1 MGIFL
6 VLRNN
11 TRRNFRKRSTY
22 VLFVAIPLMVL
33 LFGMVSENIKQ
44 KSYVIGVISEQ
55 SLEWGA
61 VPEGIR
67 VVSIKPEHANTE
79 VIMGNCDVVVTKDA
93 LEKEIQRNTK
103 HTKMEW
109 EEGKEKK
116 NVMKQMLGMVCTVYF
131 VFATLYASKVIRDK
145 KEGGLARF
153 EYAGGKRVEYYM
165 GNLLSTFIVVFCQV
179 AMVLVVL
186 WMVYGENVI
195 SGRSAAL
202 LTLCISLVS
211 AMVGGI
217 VATLAKSELGAN
229 VSVTIFAVLCSVFG
243 GTFLAVEQ
251 MPGILGM
258 IGKCSPIYWM
268 ICLLG

>member
-103 HTKMEW
+103 HTKM
-109 EEGKEKK
+109 
-116 NVMKQMLGMVCTVYF
+116 Q
-131 VFATLYASKVIRDK
+131 
-145 KEGGLARF
+145 
-153 EYAGGKRVEYYM
+153 
-165 GNLLSTFIVVFCQV
+165 
-179 AMVLVVL
+179 
-186 WMVYGENVI
+186 
-195 SGRSAAL
+195 
-202 LTLCISLVS
+202 
-211 AMVGGI
+211 
-217 VATLAKSELGAN
+217 
-229 VSVTIFAVLCSVFG
+229 
-243 GTFLAVEQ
+243 
-251 MPGILGM
+251 
-258 IGKCSPIYWM
+258 
-268 ICLLG
+268 

>member
-79 VIMGNCDVVVTKDA
+79 VIMGN
-93 LEKEIQRNTK
+93 
-103 HTKMEW
+103 
-109 EEGKEKK
+109 
-116 NVMKQMLGMVCTVYF
+116 
-131 VFATLYASKVIRDK
+131 
-145 KEGGLARF
+145 
-153 EYAGGKRVEYYM
+153 
-165 GNLLSTFIVVFCQV
+165 LLSTFIVVFCQV

-202 LTLCISLVS
+202 LALCISLVS